1 MGVEDKHILGKVPE
15 KINLVTKFF
24 SFFTSRKHI
33 KCMETYSTRQYTL
46 LNLELFS

>member
-24 SFFTSRKHI
+24 SFSLVENILNAWKPI
-33 KCMETYSTRQYTL
+33 PVDKL
-46 LNLELFS
+46 LFLI